1 MSNQSTDILKKA
13 ILLERRGRAFYETVA
28 EQTDNE
34 DVKKIF
40 DIMAEEEKLHEEFL
54 SKQFKYVSENN
65 SFQASDL
72 ESHGKEEESIAN
84 TVLNDDMLDKISSS
98 GFEAAAISAA
108 IDMETKAI
116 EIYAKRAEE
125 ATDENEKK
133 LFEWLADW
141 ERGHHKLLNEL
152 NKQLTEKI
160 WNDNSF
166 WPF

>member
-1 MSNQSTDILKKA
+1 MSKSTDILKKA
-13 ILLERRGRAFYETVA
+13 ILLERRGRAFYEKVA

-40 DIMAEEEKLHEEFL
+40 DIMAEEEKLHEGFL

-65 SFQASDL
+65 SFQPSDF
-72 ESHGKEEESIAN
+72 ESHNKEEESIAN

-116 EIYAKRAEE
+116 ETYAKRAEE

-160 WNDNSF
+160 WHDNSF